1 MQEEERQITLSDL
14 DTSFGKMSLEHSQ
27 VQTEKTSMR
36 SSKKPQELQTAAYLY
51 LDLREGYGN
60 LLGAYWDM
68 NSPLLGEFSM
78 LNTGV
83 SPKDVKESFLSQ
95 ILEDTPHPKY
105 YLSKTACLGIL
116 RRARARGKELPKQL
130 KTALEIQGEAE
141 GAEQEPND
149 NMITEYKAYHINQRN
164 EGIDL
169 NGISGALMATQNM
182 QMQTFVTEPMLCL
195 NDQGGDRMNITENI
209 TSTLR
214 ASMGGNQPIVMATQ
228 QGGAEICFDLCP
240 TITSAAGTSGNN
252 QPVLFDNHAKDCR
265 YNGPLDVAPT
275 IAATYGTGGNN
286 IPLVSK
292 PIDSDSY
299 CIAGNT
305 IDRQDHNGGNGC
317 GFQEN
322 ISYTLTTSDIHAV
335 CYPSKTY
342 QNTVGALC
350 VGDEKGNGNQYVSQD
365 KCIVDCE
372 KMMFGQSEFANY
384 KEGCATLRAEG
395 GDNGGGSENL
405 VATRNLVRRLTPL
418 ECERLQ
424 GFPDGWTIIEKSS
437 DSARYKALG
446 NSVAIPCVD
455 FIMQGIACFLRKF
468 KEEAEE

>member
-14 DTSFGKMSLEHSQ
+14 DTSFGKMSPEHFQ
-27 VQTEKTSMR
+27 AQTEKTSMR
-36 SSKKPQELQTAAYLY
+36 SLKKPQELQTAAYLY

-83 SPKDVKESFLSQ
+83 SPKDVRESFLSQ

-130 KTALEIQGEAE
+130 KMALEIQGEAE
-141 GAEQEPND
+141 RAEEDSND
-149 NMITEYKAYHINQRN
+149 NMITECKAYHINQRN

-195 NDQGGDRMNITENI
+195 NDQGGDRMDITENI

-228 QGGAEICFDLCP
+228 QSGAEICFDLCP

-252 QPVLFDNHAKDCR
+252 QPVLFDNHGKDCR
-265 YNGPLDVAPT
+265 YNGPLEVAPT

-286 IPLVSK
+286 VPLVSK

-335 CYPSKTY
+335 CYPPKTY
-342 QNTVGALC
+342 QDTVGALC

-384 KEGCATLRAEG
+384 KEGCATLRTEG

-424 GFPDGWTIIEKSS
+424 GFPDGWTKIEKSS

-455 FIMQGIACFLRKF
+455 FIMQGIAYFMRKF
-468 KEEAEE
+468 KEEVEE

>member
-1 MQEEERQITLSDL
+1 MQEEERQITLSNL
-14 DTSFGKMSLEHSQ
+14 DTSFGKMSPEHSQ

-36 SSKKPQELQTAAYLY
+36 SLKKPQELQTAAYLY

-78 LNTGV
+78 LSTGV
-83 SPKDVKESFLSQ
+83 SPKDVRESSLSQ

-130 KTALEIQGEAE
+130 KIALEIQGEAE
-141 GAEQEPND
+141 GAEEDSNS

-182 QMQTFVTEPMLCL
+182 QMQTFVTEPMICL
-195 NDQGGDRMNITENI
+195 NDQGGDRMDITENI

-265 YNGPLDVAPT
+265 YNGPLNVAPT
-275 IAATYGTGGNN
+275 ISATYGTGGNN
-286 IPLVSK
+286 VPLVSK

-335 CYPSKTY
+335 CYPPKTY
-342 QNTVGALC
+342 QDTVGALC

-405 VATRNLVRRLTPL
+405 VTTKNLVRRLTPL

>member
-1 MQEEERQITLSDL
+1 
-14 DTSFGKMSLEHSQ
+14 
-27 VQTEKTSMR
+27 
-36 SSKKPQELQTAAYLY
+36 
-51 LDLREGYGN
+51 
-60 LLGAYWDM
+60 
-68 NSPLLGEFSM
+68 M

-130 KTALEIQGEAE
+130 KIALEIQGEAE
-141 GAEQEPND
+141 GAEEDSND
-149 NMITEYKAYHINQRN
+149 NMITKYKAYHINQRN

-182 QMQTFVTEPMLCL
+182 QMQTFVTEPMICL
-195 NDQGGDRMNITENI
+195 NDQGGDRMDITENI

-240 TITSAAGTSGNN
+240 TITSAEGTSGNN

-275 IAATYGTGGNN
+275 ISATYGTGGNN
-286 IPLVSK
+286 VPLVSK
-292 PIDSDSY
+292 AITPESY

-335 CYPSKTY
+335 CSPPKTY
-342 QNTVGALC
+342 QDTVGALC

-372 KMMFGQSEFANY
+372 KMMSGQSEFANY
-384 KEGCATLRAEG
+384 KEGCATLRVEG
-395 GDNGGGSENL
+395 GDNGGGSENH
-405 VATRNLVRRLTPL
+405 VTTKNLVRRLTPL

-424 GFPDGWTIIEKSS
+424 GFPDGWTKIEKSS

-455 FIMQGIACFLRKF
+455 FIMQGIAYFLRKF

>member
-36 SSKKPQELQTAAYLY
+36 SSKKPQELRSAEYLY

-68 NSPLLGEFSM
+68 NSPLLGELSM

-83 SPKDVKESFLSQ
+83 SPKDIKESFLSQ

-130 KTALEIQGEAE
+130 KIALEIQGEAE
-141 GAEQEPND
+141 GAEEDSND

-195 NDQGGDRMNITENI
+195 NDQGGDRMDITENI

-228 QGGAEICFDLCP
+228 QGGAEICVNLCP

-265 YNGPLDVAPT
+265 YNGPLNVAPT
-275 IAATYGTGGNN
+275 ISATYGTGGNN
-286 IPLVSK
+286 VPLVSK
-292 PIDSDSY
+292 SIDSDSY

-342 QNTVGALC
+342 QDTVGAIC

-372 KMMFGQSEFANY
+372 KMMFGQSEFGNY

-405 VATRNLVRRLTPL
+405 VTTKNLVRRLTPM

-424 GFPDGWTIIEKSS
+424 GFPDGWTKIEKSS

-455 FIMQGIACFLRKF
+455 FIMQGIAYFLRKF

>member
-36 SSKKPQELQTAAYLY
+36 SSKKPQELQIAAYLY

-83 SPKDVKESFLSQ
+83 SPKDVRESFLSQ

-130 KTALEIQGEAE
+130 KIALEIQGEVE
-141 GAEQEPND
+141 GSEQESNE
-149 NMITEYKAYHINQRN
+149 NIVSEYKAYHINQRN

-195 NDQGGDRMNITENI
+195 NDQGGDRMDITENI

-372 KMMFGQSEFANY
+372 KMMFGQEFANY

-405 VATRNLVRRLTPL
+405 VTTKNLVRRLTPL

-424 GFPDGWTIIEKSS
+424 GFPDGWTKIEKSS